1 MKIGVSSYSFQRMIN
16 EGTITQLG
24 CIEKAKELGFDVIE
38 FIDLM
43 PHDGSTEKEYA
54 QKIADECK
62 RVDIE
67 VGSYTI
73 GADLLNGSDGDT
85 KKEVARIKEKLDVA
99 KILGVKK
106 LRHDATAGV
115 KEGRAKSFDTVLPT
129 LVDACREITT
139 YAKSLG
145 IKTMVENHGFFAQDS
160 ARVEKLVNAV
170 DDENFGVL
178 LDMGNFL
185 CADENPADAVGILAP
200 YAIHVHAKDFHV
212 KSGTEPCP
220 GDGWFTTRGGNYLRG
235 AIIGH
240 GEVPVVQCLGIIK
253 RAGYEDTV
261 SIEFEG
267 LEENM
272 GALKIGIANLKRFVE
287 MA

>member
-1 MKIGVSSYSFQRMIN
+1 MIN

-38 FIDLM
+38 FIDLI

-54 QKIADECK
+54 KKIANECE
-62 RVDIE
+62 RVGIE
-67 VGSYTI
+67 IGSYTI
-73 GADLLNGSDGDT
+73 SADLLNGSDGDT
-85 KKEVARIKEKLDVA
+85 KKEIARIKEKLDVA

-106 LRHDATAGV
+106 LRHDATAGIRNG
-115 KEGRAKSFDTVLPT
+115 KFKSFDAVLET
-129 LVDACREITT
+129 LVEACHEITT

-160 ARVEKLVNAV
+160 ARVEKLVNGV

-185 CADENPADAVGILAP
+185 CADESPQDAVGVLAP

-212 KSGTEPCP
+212 KSGMDPCP
-220 GDGWFTTRGGNYLRG
+220 GDGWFKTRGGNYLRG

-253 RAGYEDTV
+253 KAGYDDTI

-267 LEENM
+267 LEENIK
-272 GALKIGIANLKRFVE
+272 ALKIGISNLKRYIE